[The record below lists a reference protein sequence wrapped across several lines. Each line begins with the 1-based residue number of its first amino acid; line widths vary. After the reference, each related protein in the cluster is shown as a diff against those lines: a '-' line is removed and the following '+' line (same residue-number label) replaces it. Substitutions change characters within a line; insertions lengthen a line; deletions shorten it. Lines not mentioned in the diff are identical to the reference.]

1 MKKSIKLCSLVAAL
15 LLCVLFLSCPAAFAI
30 PRVISLYPGHTDNV
44 LALGGN
50 LIGVSENDNPELGL
64 PRFSARAGAES
75 LLALQPDL
83 VLTRG
88 LAERTNPNLSK
99 VLVQAGVRVESIE
112 PPSWDEFPNYLRRL
126 AGLLELDDPES
137 GVARLEAIRSSLA
150 EQAKKAQAGGK
161 KKPRFLIEATGRE
174 LHTCSPGSWA
184 ARLAA
189 LCGGVN
195 AAADA
200 VPQRKGSAVAPWGLE
215 RVLKSLNEGLDVYL
229 VQRGAMNAATLEEV
243 RARPWAGALAGVKLA
258 EMPEADLSRPSLLGL
273 ERGGKTLL
281 RIFYGEAAE

>member
-1 MKKSIKLCSLVAAL
+1 MARARRIVFL
-15 LLCVLFLSCPAAFAI
+15 LFLVLICPSPASAG

-44 LALGGN
+44 LALGGI
-50 LIGVSENDNPELGL
+50 LIGVSENDSPDLGL

-75 LLALQPDL
+75 LLALRPDL

-88 LAERTNPNLSK
+88 LVERANPNLSK
-99 VLVQAGVRVESIE
+99 VLTQAGVRVESIE
-112 PPSWDEFPNYLRRL
+112 PPAWDEFPDYLRHL
-126 AGLLELDDPES
+126 AGLLELDDPEA
-137 GVARLEAIRSSLA
+137 GVARLEAIRSELTKRT
-150 EQAKKAQAGGK
+150 EKAQAGGK
-161 KKPRFLIEATGRE
+161 KRPRFLIEATGRE

-189 LCGGVN
+189 LCGGMN

-215 RVLKSLNEGLDVYL
+215 RVLKSLDDGLDVYI
-229 VQRGAMNAATLEEV
+229 VQRGAMNAATLNDV
-243 RARPWAGALAGVKLA
+243 RSRPWAAALAEVKLA

-273 ERGGKTLL
+273 ERGGKELL
-281 RIFYGEAAE
+281 EIFFGEEAAE